1 MSFVNVVG
9 FLASGLVLATFGMKD
24 MVQLLL
30 VAICSNCAFTV
41 YGAAMHLPPVWL
53 LHLALLP
60 LNGLRLAQ
68 VLGAMRTAPCP
79 CPTMLRY
86 FALGKS
92 LSRHADG
99 ARPERPL

>member
-1 MSFVNVVG
+1 MSYVNVVG

-24 MVQLLL
+24 MIQLRL
-30 VAICSNCAFTV
+30 VAICSNLAFIA
-41 YGAAMHLPPVWL
+41 YGAAMHLPPVWM

-68 VLGAMRTAPCP
+68 VLSAMRIAPCP

-86 FALGKS
+86 FAQGIKPLP
-92 LSRHADG
+92 RHADG
-99 ARPERPL
+99 IE